1 MKRAILTTIIIL
13 GLAVVPGYAQ
23 MGGGH
28 MSDQGMMSSPG
39 YGETK
44 GYDRSQY
51 PGMGSG
57 MMGPGMMGYGECG
70 MMGSGHMGGRGMMG
84 QGRMGGYGMMGQGH
98 MGGMM
103 GSGGYGMRGYD
114 AETYEKYQEKYQKFL
129 DETASLRKK
138 LHNKKFDYSEAIRN
152 PDTTRATMLK
162 IEKEILDL
170 KWEIYE
176 KSPR

>member
-1 MKRAILTTIIIL
+1 MKRAIFTIIIIL
-13 GLAVVPGYAQ
+13 GLSVVPGFAQ
-23 MGGGH
+23 MGSGYMSEQGH
-28 MSDQGMMSSPG
+28 MSGQGMMDSTG
-39 YGETK
+39 YDETK
-44 GYDRSQY
+44 EYNPSQY

-57 MMGPGMMGYGECG
+57 MMGRGMMGYGECG

-84 QGRMGGYGMMGQGH
+84 QGH

-103 GSGGYGMRGYD
+103 GQGGYGMRGYD
-114 AETYEKYQEKYQKFL
+114 AETYEKYQENYQKFL